1 MKRALC
7 VNSMEDIGALI
18 RGEAE
23 TIDSCL
29 VTREI
34 CEDPNNKFLQVIP
47 YVVFY
52 TPRHADGKLLFA
64 HYKRAAKGTE
74 ERLQSKSSIGFGGHI
89 DVLEEIKCAS
99 SYVAEDTTTHFTMS
113 KQDLIDTCL
122 AAANREVTEEL
133 GGDVLTAIGAQL
145 DFNEAAFFMG
155 DLREP
160 VNQVHVGLG
169 LPVRLTNEQFD
180 KLFAEAKIT
189 PEEIEA
195 LAPMTLNIR
204 HVVEEMDV
212 SATYAKIAQQLVQQ
226 HGFEDWSVRILD
238 YILRKEIFLILHDVG
253 YDDLYRLA
261 VAKQQAR
268 EAEAATQLQMQQ
280 SSETISAD
288 AAVVE
293 QALVPSAAPVVTE
306 GEVIEAD
313 IADPVPEEA
322 QQAEAAAQ

>member
-7 VNSMEDIGALI
+7 VNSMEEIGALI

-29 VTREI
+29 VTRDI
-34 CEDPNNKFLQVIP
+34 CEDPNNKFLQIIP

-52 TPRHADGKLLFA
+52 TPRHAEGKLLFA

-89 DVLEEIKCAS
+89 DVLEEIKCVT

-122 AAANREVTEEL
+122 AAAKREVTEEL
-133 GGDVLTAIGAQL
+133 GGDILAAIGTQL

-155 DLREP
+155 DQREP

-180 KLFAEAKIT
+180 KFFAEAKIT

-195 LAPMTLNIR
+195 LAPMTVNIR

-238 YILRKEIFLILHDVG
+238 YIIRKEIFLILRNIG
-253 YDDLYRLA
+253 YDDLYRIA
-261 VAKQQAR
+261 VAKDQAQQA
-268 EAEAATQLQMQQ
+268 ELAAQQQMQE
-280 SSETISAD
+280 SAETISAD
-288 AAVVE
+288 ATAVAE
-293 QALVPSAAPVVTE
+293 ALVPADAPAVIE
-306 GEVIEAD
+306 GEVVDASLVEA
-313 IADPVPEEA
+313 VA
-322 QQAEAAAQ
+322 Q

>member
-29 VTREI
+29 VTRDI
-34 CEDPNNKFLQVIP
+34 CEDPNNKFLQIIP
-47 YVVFY
+47 YVVFF
-52 TPRHADGKLLFA
+52 TPRHAEGKLLFA

-89 DVLEEIKCAS
+89 DVLEEIKCAT

-122 AAANREVTEEL
+122 AAAKREVTEEL
-133 GGDVLTAIGAQL
+133 GGDILAAIGTQL

-155 DLREP
+155 DQREP

-180 KLFAEAKIT
+180 KFFTEAKIT

-195 LAPMTLNIR
+195 LAPMTVNIR

-238 YILRKEIFLILHDVG
+238 YIIRKEIFVILRNIG
-253 YDDLYRLA
+253 YDDLYRIA
-261 VAKQQAR
+261 VAKDQAQQA
-268 EAEAATQLQMQQ
+268 ELTAQQQMQE
-280 SSETISAD
+280 SAETISAD
-288 AAVVE
+288 ATAVAK
-293 QALVPSAAPVVTE
+293 ALVPADAPAVIE
-306 GEVIEAD
+306 GEVVDAS
-313 IADPVPEEA
+313 P
-322 QQAEAAAQ
+322 AEAVAQ

>member
-29 VTREI
+29 VTRDI
-34 CEDPNNKFLQVIP
+34 CEDPNNKFLQIIP

-52 TPRHADGKLLFA
+52 TPRHAEGKLLFA
-64 HYKRAAKGTE
+64 HYKRASKGTE

-89 DVLEEIKCAS
+89 DVLEEIKCAT

-113 KQDLIDTCL
+113 RQDLIDTCL
-122 AAANREVTEEL
+122 AAAKREVTEEL
-133 GGDVLTAIGAQL
+133 GGDILAAIGTQL

-155 DLREP
+155 DQREP

-180 KLFAEAKIT
+180 KFFAEAKIT

-195 LAPMTLNIR
+195 LAPMTVNIR

-238 YILRKEIFLILHDVG
+238 YIIRKEIFMILRNIG
-253 YDDLYRLA
+253 YDDLYRIA
-261 VAKQQAR
+261 VAKDQAQQA
-268 EAEAATQLQMQQ
+268 ELAAQQQMQE
-280 SSETISAD
+280 SAETISAD
-288 AAVVE
+288 ATAVAE
-293 QALVPSAAPVVTE
+293 ALVPADAPA
-306 GEVIEAD
+306 VIEGDA
-313 IADPVPEEA
+313 VEV
-322 QQAEAAAQ
+322 AEGQPA

>member
-29 VTREI
+29 VTRDI
-34 CEDPNNKFLQVIP
+34 CEDPNNKFLQIIP

-52 TPRHADGKLLFA
+52 TQRHAEGKLLFA

-89 DVLEEIKCAS
+89 DVLEEIKCVT

-113 KQDLIDTCL
+113 RQDLIDTCL
-122 AAANREVTEEL
+122 AAAKREVTEEL
-133 GGDVLTAIGAQL
+133 GGDILAAIGTQL

-155 DLREP
+155 DQREP

-180 KLFAEAKIT
+180 KFFAEAKIT

-195 LAPMTLNIR
+195 LAPMTVNIR

-238 YILRKEIFLILHDVG
+238 YIIRKEIFLILRNIG
-253 YDDLYRLA
+253 YDDLYRIA
-261 VAKQQAR
+261 VAKDQAQQA
-268 EAEAATQLQMQQ
+268 ELAAQQQMQE
-280 SSETISAD
+280 SAETISAD
-288 AAVVE
+288 ATAVAE
-293 QALVPSAAPVVTE
+293 ALVPADAPAVIE
-306 GEVIEAD
+306 GEVVDAS
-313 IADPVPEEA
+313 P
-322 QQAEAAAQ
+322 AEAVAQ